1 MPTSTYSGV
10 YSIPVTP
17 FNEDKSI
24 DLESLNNCLEFL
36 VEKGSDGIVLPVNV
50 SEASRLSDKEKDLV
64 LQTAVNVIDGE
75 VPLIAGITGATTASA
90 IIVCA
95 SGVLAFIS
103 IRTSFSF
110 HFSNFSTT
118 FPVQIILSPI

>member
-75 VPLIAGITGATTASA
+75 VPLIAGITG
-90 IIVCA
+90 V
-95 SGVLAFIS
+95 
-103 IRTSFSF
+103 
-110 HFSNFSTT
+110 STEH
-118 FPVQIILSPI
+118 VIERA